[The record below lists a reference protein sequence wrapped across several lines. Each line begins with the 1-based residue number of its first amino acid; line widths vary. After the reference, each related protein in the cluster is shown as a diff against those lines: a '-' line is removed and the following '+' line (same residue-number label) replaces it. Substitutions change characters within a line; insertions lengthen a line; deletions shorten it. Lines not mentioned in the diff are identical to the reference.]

1 MSQKFVDPSG
11 LNENVIKTKQ
21 HVEAVRSAL
30 DSAKQ
35 NVMQFTTLP
44 VPDATWNG
52 KVVQY
57 TGTTTSSLTKGY
69 FYSCEVVPDTDPTE
83 YRWIRQDVMKPIDAD
98 GTTVAYDQV
107 TGELSAIPA
116 TNSSKGIVQHGDGTE
131 IGNDGQVNVVDR
143 LVVTATLPTA
153 DDTLVGAVRLYVG
166 ATGTYELG
174 GIYQCQ
180 ETSTDVY
187 EWVLISMADVDLSA
201 YQKTFLGTT
210 AEWNAKTTAQKIEFD
225 EADLSDDLGG
235 GMVVSNAITLGD
247 HNPIDSDAVARIVP
261 SGASA
266 SNQLV
271 TADETHDLQL
281 FINGATYATTTDFIN
296 KLASEINAIKPNT
309 SRTYGGTISG
319 EWTGKTYF
327 IGTYTVNNTGAGI
340 AQIKCENAQSGKD
353 VCVFTMSGGSPAVV
367 SWQKLVTD
375 SDLTSS
381 VTSGSNAPVTSGGVY
396 SHLTGTPTIGI
407 DTVTLGRLG
416 FGSQSDNAIKIAMT
430 NCSDVDGKPCGSSGA
445 CMYIQLGL
453 VEFAIG
459 PISADPSQWSPN
471 NTNCYIRYRYGSVW
485 QAWRA
490 MI

>member
-143 LVVTATLPTA
+143 LVVTAALPIA

-166 ATGTYELG
+166 ASGTYELG

-210 AEWNAKTTAQKIEFD
+210 AEWNAKTTAQKIEYD
-225 EADLSDDLGG
+225 EADITDDLGG
-235 GMVVSNAITLGD
+235 GMVVSTVPAEGD
-247 HNPIDSDAVARIVP
+247 HNPIESEAVNAALSNKVDNSKIKTGRKNYLHNATQVEVGIIFDEPFTDDNYSFSAILKQSAGRSYSIQITSNDASRVNLAIYCPTSANFYADIVWI
-261 SGASA
+261 AI
-266 SNQLV
+266 
-271 TADETHDLQL
+271 HD
-281 FINGATYATTTDFIN
+281 
-296 KLASEINAIKPNT
+296 
-309 SRTYGGTISG
+309 
-319 EWTGKTYF
+319 
-327 IGTYTVNNTGAGI
+327 
-340 AQIKCENAQSGKD
+340 
-353 VCVFTMSGGSPAVV
+353 
-367 SWQKLVTD
+367 QKL
-375 SDLTSS
+375 
-381 VTSGSNAPVTSGGVY
+381 
-396 SHLTGTPTIGI
+396 
-407 DTVTLGRLG
+407 
-416 FGSQSDNAIKIAMT
+416 K
-430 NCSDVDGKPCGSSGA
+430 KPFKDA
-445 CMYIQLGL
+445 
-453 VEFAIG
+453 
-459 PISADPSQWSPN
+459 
-471 NTNCYIRYRYGSVW
+471 
-485 QAWRA
+485 
-490 MI
+490 